1 MFDIQINNIF
11 TISNF
16 RIAFDEISSNAIG
29 IDNISYQEF
38 KEDFANQIKNLINSI
53 IIGEYTPEPLKKI
66 EIQKEDGIEKRPIA
80 LSSIKD
86 KLVQRVLYKSLN
98 DYFDDQFSK
107 NSYAY
112 RKNKSTIKAINR
124 VSQLIQEGNIYI
136 LKTDIDNFF
145 ETINHEKLLK
155 ILDKQISDRSI
166 TRLISLFLQTGG
178 FKNFDYQ
185 EHENGVH
192 QGDIL
197 SPLLSNIYLD
207 NMDKWLEKNNILFI
221 RYADDF
227 VILNKNE
234 NELKPIKD
242 NLEIFLSTLDL
253 KLGSDKTY
261 ITSIKDGFNFLG
273 IHFKG
278 KQKIVNNERFQKT
291 LSKFHKLSKT
301 KSTLMKYTKDLNAY
315 LFALNNYYLNII
327 EKRFNS
333 ILSFRTTFNRFYFI

>member
-1 MFDIQINNIF
+1 
-11 TISNF
+11 
-16 RIAFDEISSNAIG
+16 
-29 IDNISYQEF
+29 
-38 KEDFANQIKNLINSI
+38 
-53 IIGEYTPEPLKKI
+53 
-66 EIQKEDGIEKRPIA
+66 
-80 LSSIKD
+80 
-86 KLVQRVLYKSLN
+86 
-98 DYFDDQFSK
+98 
-107 NSYAY
+107 
-112 RKNKSTIKAINR
+112 
-124 VSQLIQEGNIYI
+124 
-136 LKTDIDNFF
+136 
-145 ETINHEKLLK
+145 
-155 ILDKQISDRSI
+155 
-166 TRLISLFLQTGG
+166 
-178 FKNFDYQ
+178 
-185 EHENGVH
+185 
-192 QGDIL
+192 
-197 SPLLSNIYLD
+197 
-207 NMDKWLEKNNILFI
+207 MDKWLEKNNILFI

-327 EKRFNS
+327 EKIQLNS
-333 ILSFRTTFNRFYFI
+333 LF